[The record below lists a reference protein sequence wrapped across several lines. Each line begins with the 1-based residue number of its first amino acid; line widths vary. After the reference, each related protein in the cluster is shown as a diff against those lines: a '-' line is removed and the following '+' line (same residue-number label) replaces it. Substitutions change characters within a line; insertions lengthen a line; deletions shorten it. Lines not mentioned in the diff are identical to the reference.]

1 LVLVVLLWRPVVVVD
16 LLRRS
21 VVMVELP
28 WRERLLLLR
37 RERAA
42 EEDGWEPRMG
52 AASRDMELAV
62 DHEESGGA
70 QPYAR
75 GRL

>member
-1 LVLVVLLWRPVVVVD
+1 VAPVLVLVVLLWRPIVVVD
-16 LLRRS
+16 LLRRP

-28 WRERLLLLR
+28 WRERLLLR

-62 DHEESGGA
+62 DHE
-70 QPYAR
+70 
-75 GRL
+75 